1 MGEETGGM
9 SLSLSQYLFA
19 GASFVMAV
27 LIVILLGRLIVG
39 PTIPDRLIAL
49 DTVNTLVSGIML
61 LLGAVYDA
69 VVMVD
74 VAIVYMALSF
84 VSTLYFARHLEG
96 GV

>member
-1 MGEETGGM
+1 M
-9 SLSLSQYLFA
+9 SASQYLFA
-19 GASFVMAV
+19 GTALVMAV
-27 LIVILLGRLIVG
+27 LIVALLGRLIVG
-39 PTIPDRLIAL
+39 PTTPDRLVAL

-61 LLGAVYDA
+61 LMGAVYDA

-84 VSTLYFARHLEG
+84 VSTLYFARYLEG

>member
-1 MGEETGGM
+1 MN
-9 SLSLSQYLFA
+9 LSQYLFA
-19 GASFVMAV
+19 GTAWLMAV
-27 LIVILLGRLIVG
+27 LIVGLAGRLVAG
-39 PTIPDRLIAL
+39 PTTPDRLIAI

-61 LLGAVYDA
+61 LLGAVYDS

-96 GV
+96 GL

>member
-1 MGEETGGM
+1 MGEEDSGM
-9 SLSLSQYLFA
+9 NLSQYFFA
-19 GASFVMAV
+19 GTAWVMAV
-27 LIVILLGRLIVG
+27 LIVGLVGRLIAG
-39 PTIPDRLIAL
+39 PTTPDRLIAL

-61 LLGAVYDA
+61 LLGAVYDS

-96 GV
+96 GL

>member
-1 MGEETGGM
+1 M
-9 SLSLSQYLFA
+9 SASQYLFA
-19 GASFVMAV
+19 GTSLLMAV
-27 LIVILLGRLIVG
+27 LIVALLGRLIVG

-61 LLGAVYDA
+61 LMGAVYDA

-84 VSTLYFARHLEG
+84 VSTLYFARYLEARYLEG
-96 GV
+96 GF

>member
-1 MGEETGGM
+1 MN
-9 SLSLSQYLFA
+9 LSQYLFA
-19 GASFVMAV
+19 GLAFVMAL
-27 LIVILLGRLIVG
+27 LIVALSGRLFVG
-39 PTIPDRLIAL
+39 PTTADRLVAL
-49 DTVNTLVSGIML
+49 DVVNTLVSGIML
-61 LLGAVYDA
+61 LLGAVYDS

>member
-1 MGEETGGM
+1 M
-9 SLSLSQYLFA
+9 SASQYFFTGTALL
-19 GASFVMAV
+19 MAV
-27 LIVILLGRLIVG
+27 LIVGLLGRLIVG
-39 PTIPDRLIAL
+39 PTTPDRLVAL

-61 LLGAVYDA
+61 LLGAVYDS

-96 GV
+96 GF

>member
-1 MGEETGGM
+1 M
-9 SLSLSQYLFA
+9 SVSQYLFA
-19 GASFVMAV
+19 GTTLVMAV
-27 LIVILLGRLIVG
+27 LIVALIGRLIAG
-39 PTIPDRLIAL
+39 PTTPDRLVAM

-84 VSTLYFARHLEG
+84 VSTLYFARYLEG
-96 GV
+96 GI